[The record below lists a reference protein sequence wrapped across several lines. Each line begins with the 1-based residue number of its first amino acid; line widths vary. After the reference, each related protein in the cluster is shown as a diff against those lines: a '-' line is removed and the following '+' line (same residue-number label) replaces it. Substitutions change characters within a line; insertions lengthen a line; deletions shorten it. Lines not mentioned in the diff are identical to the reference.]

1 MDWYGTAVGKNGA
14 AVQSGGYPDWRNN
27 SNIRRRWH
35 HRRGFRG
42 KRRIPHHQH
51 SIEPIGRSRLLTI
64 KSSLSSTSL
73 PPMRCRLLHTLYP
86 STHGILAISIIT
98 PFISAALFLDQPNI
112 SMANDMIFS
121 NTAITV
127 EKLAKVINK
136 KKRQPHMGLE
146 LHHPW
151 SCKDL

>member
-1 MDWYGTAVGKNGA
+1 M
-14 AVQSGGYPDWRNN
+14 
-27 SNIRRRWH
+27 
-35 HRRGFRG
+35 
-42 KRRIPHHQH
+42 
-51 SIEPIGRSRLLTI
+51 LTI

-136 KKRQPHMGLE
+136 KKRQPHMRPPCIFTNTFGKVIKIRLG
-146 LHHPW
+146 PA
-151 SCKDL
+151 STSTP